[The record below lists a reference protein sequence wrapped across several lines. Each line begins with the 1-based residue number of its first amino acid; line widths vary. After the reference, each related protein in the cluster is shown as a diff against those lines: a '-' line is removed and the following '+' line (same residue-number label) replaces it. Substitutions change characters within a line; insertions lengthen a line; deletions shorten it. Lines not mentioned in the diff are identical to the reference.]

1 MKDGGAIGRPLAP
14 GPPGP
19 EEAGRAAAWCAGVAI
34 PSRHWGLRLAGSPAV
49 AYDGAVPPVGAQEG
63 SMTGPVERVA
73 LTHLQI
79 PLKEPL
85 RPGDVEHSLKD
96 AILVTVE
103 TGGGVG
109 LGECAPIAPFAGAPG
124 D

>member
-1 MKDGGAIGRPLAP
+1 
-14 GPPGP
+14 
-19 EEAGRAAAWCAGVAI
+19 
-34 PSRHWGLRLAGSPAV
+34 
-49 AYDGAVPPVGAQEG
+49 
-63 SMTGPVERVA
+63 MTGPGERVA

-85 RPGDVEHSLKD
+85 RPGDVEHSLRD

-124 D
+124 DMLERCWDDLAGRIAPSLLGRSFTTVEEVAGLADSWVGAR